1 MFETKISCGGKHMIN
16 AKQIKKVVD
25 SNRKYLDIPSR
36 SVMTQMIYFVVDL
49 LNEAGYEDA
58 AYFAKALA
66 DEVDNMDTLGIVKE
80 RIW

>member
-1 MFETKISCGGKHMIN
+1 MIN

-66 DEVDNMDTLGIVKE
+66 DEVDNMDTEEIVKQQ
-80 RIW
+80 IWK